1 MKRIKT
7 AYESQSSGKI
17 KLALGI
23 RDVTFEFRLKIH
35 RYNYSEAIRSD
46 LTDRCLL
53 HRSDLNSRFG
63 CVFKMK
69 ARVLFKLKIYS
80 DQYKYV

>member
-7 AYESQSSGKI
+7 AYESQSPGKI

-35 RYNYSEAIRSD
+35 RYNYSETIR
-46 LTDRCLL
+46 R
-53 HRSDLNSRFG
+53 
-63 CVFKMK
+63 
-69 ARVLFKLKIYS
+69 
-80 DQYKYV
+80 